1 MTNKLS
7 VLETRKKSTST
18 RLTKSS
24 KIIQTII
31 KAIYDKK
38 GENVVSLDLR
48 KIPEAVA
55 DFFIVCEA
63 NNPSLL
69 KAVADEVEYLV
80 KKECEELPYKHEGR
94 QAQQWILIDYVNVV
108 VHVMLPEQRKFY
120 GLEEL
125 WSDGTVE
132 EHEEEIKGKT
142 KIAKEVKP
150 VKAAKVVKE
159 IKVAKEA
166 KVVKETKVVK
176 AAKVEKEIKEVK
188 PVKAVKLKKEATDTK
203 EKKPIK
209 KAVKK

>member
-7 VLETRKKSTST
+7 ALEPKQKSTST

-24 KIIQTII
+24 KIIKTII
-31 KAIYDKK
+31 KAIYEKK

-48 KIPEAVA
+48 KIHEAVA

-94 QAQQWILIDYVNVV
+94 TAQQWILIDYVNVV
-108 VHVMLPEQRKFY
+108 VHIMLPEQRKFY
-120 GLEEL
+120 ALEEL

-132 EHEEEIKGKT
+132 EHEEEGKP
-142 KIAKEVKP
+142 KA
-150 VKAAKVVKE
+150 KAAKE
-159 IKVAKEA
+159 IKVAKTVKTE
-166 KVVKETKVVK
+166 KETKLTKEVIAKK
-176 AAKVEKEIKEVK
+176 AASPAKEIKE
-188 PVKAVKLKKEATDTK
+188 
-203 EKKPIK
+203 K
-209 KAVKK
+209 KAKKSAKVTAENKLVNKIAKKVAKKTAKK